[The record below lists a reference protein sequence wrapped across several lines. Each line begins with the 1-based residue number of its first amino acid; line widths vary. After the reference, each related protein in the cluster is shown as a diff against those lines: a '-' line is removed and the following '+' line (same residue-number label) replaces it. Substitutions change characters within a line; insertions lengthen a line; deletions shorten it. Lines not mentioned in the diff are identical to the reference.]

1 MHLQAFLGTPQTWHW
16 DRTMGVNSTAHI
28 EATVA
33 RRPEKLDLVSLVSS
47 YEHQNDTRIRVY
59 SYYNQELIK

>member
-1 MHLQAFLGTPQTWHW
+1 
-16 DRTMGVNSTAHI
+16 MGVNSTAHI

-33 RRPEKLDLVSLVSS
+33 RRPKKLDLVSLVSS
-47 YEHQNDTRIRVY
+47 YEHKNDTRIRVY